1 MTTPITHAVDSLTEK
16 ERQVLRLMVRGHDA
30 KSIACRLNLSVHTIN
45 ERLRD
50 ARRKLA
56 VSSSREAARLLF
68 DAEGEPPKNSGDSE
82 LGEAPHPGDMEQPG
96 LAERISRRGWI
107 KTGSIAMSLLMG
119 LAALVALPLM
129 NASSDPQPA
138 ATVETSDPAIIATAR
153 RFLELADQHDWA
165 QTYRM
170 TTLRFRKAN
179 TQQVWANV
187 SEKVHADLG
196 MAQSRQL
203 LSEQNLPAPPN
214 GYEVVKFRSHFA
226 KKGEVVETVTLEH
239 VDGAWQVAGVT
250 VG

>member
-1 MTTPITHAVDSLTEK
+1 
-16 ERQVLRLMVRGHDA
+16 
-30 KSIACRLNLSVHTIN
+30 
-45 ERLRD
+45 
-50 ARRKLA
+50 
-56 VSSSREAARLLF
+56 
-68 DAEGEPPKNSGDSE
+68 
-82 LGEAPHPGDMEQPG
+82 
-96 LAERISRRGWI
+96 
-107 KTGSIAMSLLMG
+107 MSLLMG

-170 TTLRFRKAN
+170 TTMRFRKAN

-196 MAQSRQL
+196 MVQSRQL